1 MCDESVP
8 PLYGPTLAGVWKSEQ
23 EVRVSLLPPK
33 NLLNGTGTN
42 VLDDAGAD
50 GVALLEAG
58 HGGWLLFHSP
68 FPSGVGPV
76 PP

>member
-42 VLDDAGAD
+42 VLDDDGAD
-50 GVALLEAG
+50 GAALLEAG
-58 HGGWLLFHSP
+58 QGG
-68 FPSGVGPV
+68 
-76 PP
+76 